1 MQTRTR
7 TKLLVLFAGAA
18 AMWIAS
24 AKSYRIIV
32 PDHTE
37 MAGTQLKAG
46 DYTVKVDGAKAVL
59 IGEDDKRVEATGTI
73 QTADRK
79 FPETTLEINKGSD
92 GVNHVTA
99 IDLGGTTTRLT
110 FSR

>member
-18 AMWIAS
+18 GMWIAS

-92 GVNHVTA
+92 GINHVTA

>member
-1 MQTRTR
+1 MKTTTQA
-7 TKLLVLFAGAA
+7 KVLVLFAGIGLS
-18 AMWIAS
+18 IAS
-24 AKSYRIIV
+24 AKTYHITVS
-32 PDHTE
+32 DHTQV
-37 MAGTQLKAG
+37 AGTQLKAG

-92 GVNHVTA
+92 GINHVTA